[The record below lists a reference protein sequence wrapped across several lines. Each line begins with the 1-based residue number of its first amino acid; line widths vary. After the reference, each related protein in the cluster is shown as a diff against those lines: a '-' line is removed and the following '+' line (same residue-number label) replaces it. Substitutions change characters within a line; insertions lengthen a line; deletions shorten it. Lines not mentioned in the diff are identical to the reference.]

1 MGKIGCKEKNHLEN
15 MENKNMTVKTK
26 KKVQLLYRMDTTV
39 EGISELEDRVKGFS
53 QDINQKGIRNKIL
66 EKRYGQYIQK
76 L

>member
-26 KKVQLLYRMDTTV
+26 KKFNYFTEWTQLWKESVSWKT
-39 EGISELEDRVKGFS
+39 RVKGFS